1 MFLLPLVRES
11 HPPHTHTHT
20 HTHTQNI
27 PLSDDQLRQLSLEL
41 DKEFLD
47 TGVCRSYSLCFVV
60 LLGND
65 DNNTHHTQ
73 SEDGSTGT
81 YFISRPTSNGNYL
94 LQVLYFVVIFS
105 HFPPGQKLL
114 FFCCSASTTHPPP
127 PLQVGNV
134 GDSRVIVGKGGT
146 AYPMTTDHKPSVDG
160 ERVRIEAAGG
170 HVANER
176 VDGRLA
182 VSRAYGDSEY
192 KKTATTT
199 ELTHKVI
206 AVPDVTH
213 VEVSKDD
220 IVFLSCDGVFERN
233 FSNQEVISFVHA
245 RMQETD
251 DLAEVCN
258 MVCDEALDRGSKD
271 NVSAMIVSFKDGTD
285 YKKLP
290 ASKQKE
296 YKLGPFSAPKSD
308 NFRTAYLAML
318 EGSNLTLPQAVLQR
332 YEAAEADY
340 PRRLAETK
348 TNVDLNTCDYDT
360 LSDSEL
366 RRILAIQDPAGHD
379 GLTALST
386 AELKQ
391 RLKVCRSPTFPFP
404 THTHPRAQ
412 TSEHDVRIPIDI
424 RELQEELELFKING
438 EGPPS
443 KVCLAVSLLF
453 VLLLTLPSLSLYS
466 LLQESGSRLAWV
478 ENWLEHVCSKKEE
491 QAQGTIADIASRFPE
506 HFQRLID
513 RVCVSLDPNPAA
525 GGGAGGPGGAGPG
538 AGGGDALLG
547 PK

>member
-1 MFLLPLVRES
+1 MGSILGKPVTTKVMERQGDAGYRVGVSSMNGWRVAMEDDHSVVLGEEYGFFAVFDGHVGPACSKFMARRFPERLKNMS
-11 HPPHTHTHT
+11 
-20 HTHTQNI
+20 I

-47 TGVCRSYSLCFVV
+47 TG
-60 LLGND
+60 
-65 DNNTHHTQ
+65 

-94 LQVLYFVVIFS
+94 
-105 HFPPGQKLL
+105 
-114 FFCCSASTTHPPP
+114 
-127 PLQVGNV
+127 LQVGNV

-245 RMQETD
+245 RMQETN

-285 YKKLP
+285 YQKLP
-290 ASKQKE
+290 ANKQKE

-308 NFRTAYLAML
+308 NFRTAYLSML

-332 YEAAEADY
+332 YEVAEADY

-366 RRILAIQDPAGHD
+366 RRILAVQDPAGHD

-386 AELKQ
+386 SELKQ
-391 RLKVCRSPTFPFP
+391 RLK
-404 THTHPRAQ
+404 

-443 KVCLAVSLLF
+443 K
-453 VLLLTLPSLSLYS
+453 
-466 LLQESGSRLAWV
+466 ESGTRLAWI

-525 GGGAGGPGGAGPG
+525 GGAGGAGAGGSSS
-538 AGGGDALLG
+538 GDGSG